1 MAEIKNEVKLP
12 LAENGGTVLSGSP
25 FNVAEKRVMLK
36 ALNGLAA
43 SILRAKTKDINDP
56 ELVAV
61 RDKQLR
67 EIQQLITKEMF
78 HEAR

>member
-1 MAEIKNEVKLP
+1 MATELMGKESKPEVK
-12 LAENGGTVLSGSP
+12 ANGTYDA
-25 FNVAEKRVMLK
+25 NERKIILK

-67 EIQQLITKEMF
+67 EISNLITKEMY
-78 HEAR
+78 HETK

>member
-1 MAEIKNEVKLP
+1 MAEAKNEVT
-12 LAENGGTVLSGSP
+12 GIP
-25 FNVAEKRVMLK
+25 FNVNEKKIILK

-43 SILRAKTKDINDP
+43 SITRARTKDINDP

-61 RDKQLR
+61 REKQLR
-67 EIQQLITKEMF
+67 EISNLITKEMF